1 MCCWQRQKREES
13 FVSFYSWEGRQVL
26 ATAPPAPVPP
36 SSWFPMSVSPNLS
49 PSPSPASSP
58 RLGVTLDD
66 LQVSPSMG
74 MDDVELI
81 SSDDDD
87 GGDFMKNLC
96 KEAEYAH
103 EQLKSEYEGIGSTA
117 GANGDGAR
125 RGSLQWTDK
134 MRLAEVQSADLGM
147 AANVSTKAMSSS
159 SDISTDTYSSGG
171 DYPSSTDTHPLID
184 ADLFMDEHNQGYAA
198 YLKDKQLE
206 DTLSPQEKAARQALQ
221 QQESESRYVAEFQQ
235 RSQYNLYAGFNGTP
249 GGEQFLGNKE
259 PSPNVS
265 VKKVSAPI
273 SRLNSLEKMAD
284 RKKKER
290 KEGESGGGG
299 FWCCGGR

>member
-1 MCCWQRQKREES
+1 
-13 FVSFYSWEGRQVL
+13 
-26 ATAPPAPVPP
+26 
-36 SSWFPMSVSPNLS
+36 
-49 PSPSPASSP
+49 
-58 RLGVTLDD
+58 
-66 LQVSPSMG
+66 G

-103 EQLKSEYEGIGSTA
+103 EQLKSEYEAIGSIA

-134 MRLAEVQSADLGM
+134 MRLAQVQPADLGM

-171 DYPSSTDTHPLID
+171 DYASSTDTHPPID

-206 DTLSPQEKAARQALQ
+206 DALSPQEKAARQVLQ

-235 RSQYNLYAGFNGTP
+235 RSQHNLYAGFNGTP

-259 PSPNVS
+259 PSPNAS